1 MANASANKESAS
13 EIAKIA
19 PITDTDKF
27 LITYLGNRSPVI
39 PLGILSP
46 RVLKGDE

>member
-1 MANASANKESAS
+1 MDSANKESAP

-46 RVLKGDE
+46 RVHKKR